1 MGFARFDRFARTERF
16 RASGSGVRRILQPI
30 ALTSPDGIV
39 FVTAEGAVLV
49 RGTRRVT
56 LLTPQTSPVI
66 EFASADGAFF
76 ASADGNIFSAGA
88 A

>member
-1 MGFARFDRFARTERF
+1 VRVLEPLRVLDPLRAMGGTA
-16 RASGSGVRRILQPI
+16 GILQPI
-30 ALTSPDGIV
+30 ALVSPTTGAV